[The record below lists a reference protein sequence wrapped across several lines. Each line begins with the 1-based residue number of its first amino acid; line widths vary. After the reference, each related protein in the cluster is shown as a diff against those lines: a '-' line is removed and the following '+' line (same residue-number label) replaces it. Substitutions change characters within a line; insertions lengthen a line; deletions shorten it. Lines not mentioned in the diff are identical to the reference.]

1 MSTILISL
9 EDLKIYTVEDFIR
22 FQKTLELF
30 IISDIQ
36 KCLFDEGLND
46 IYSGYIYLNG
56 NNIPLE
62 HVDIMNTSM
71 YFEVSTYS
79 VDTLAT
85 IQLDLYKYVKN
96 TIVKYH
102 INNINKRVKRVLW
115 FSCMIVERTICFTY
129 KELSTNEYT
138 HF

>member
-71 YFEVSTYS
+71 YFEISTYS

-96 TIVKYH
+96 TIAKYH

-129 KELSTNEYT
+129 KELDS
-138 HF
+138 

>member
-71 YFEVSTYS
+71 YFEISTYS

-96 TIVKYH
+96 TIAKYH

-115 FSCMIVERTICFTY
+115 FLCMIVERTICFTY
-129 KELSTNEYT
+129 KELDS
-138 HF
+138 

>member
-9 EDLKIYTVEDFIR
+9 EDLTIYTVEDFIR

-56 NNIPLE
+56 NNAPLE

-71 YFEVSTYS
+71 YFEISAYS

-115 FSCMIVERTICFTY
+115 FSCMIVERTICFTF
-129 KELSTNEYT
+129 KELDS
-138 HF
+138 

>member
-71 YFEVSTYS
+71 YFEISTYS

-115 FSCMIVERTICFTY
+115 FSCMIVERTICFTS
-129 KELSTNEYT
+129 KELDS
-138 HF
+138 

>member
-9 EDLKIYTVEDFIR
+9 EDLTIYTVEDFIR

-62 HVDIMNTSM
+62 YVDIMNTSM
-71 YFEVSTYS
+71 YFEISTYS

-102 INNINKRVKRVLW
+102 INNINKRIKRVLW
-115 FSCMIVERTICFTY
+115 FSCMIVERTICFTF
-129 KELSTNEYT
+129 KELDS
-138 HF
+138 

>member
-9 EDLKIYTVEDFIR
+9 EDLTIYTVEDFIR

-56 NNIPLE
+56 NTTPLE
-62 HVDIMNTSM
+62 YVDIMNTSM
-71 YFEVSTYS
+71 YFEISTYG

-102 INNINKRVKRVLW
+102 INNINKRVKKVLW
-115 FSCMIVERTICFTY
+115 FSCMIVERTICFTF
-129 KELSTNEYT
+129 KELDS
-138 HF
+138 